1 MRYKA
6 AKWLM
11 GPILAAVLLP
21 FALASGVGAASATS
35 VRAYGPTACAA
46 NITIV
51 PNPVVAGATV
61 TVTITGTCDND
72 TFTIVLNDPITLGTI
87 TTNASGYGTGTF
99 LIPADTAAGTGSIE
113 VADASGN
120 SAAATVTV
128 TGVTTAVTTTPT
140 TAPLAFT
147 GTDAVATS
155 ALGAGA
161 LCLGGLLVLSS
172 RKRRR
177 NNLV

>member
-35 VRAYGPTACAA
+35 VTAYGPTACAA

-51 PNPVVAGATV
+51 PNPVVAGKTV

-72 TFTIVLNDPITLGTI
+72 TFTITLNDPITLGTI